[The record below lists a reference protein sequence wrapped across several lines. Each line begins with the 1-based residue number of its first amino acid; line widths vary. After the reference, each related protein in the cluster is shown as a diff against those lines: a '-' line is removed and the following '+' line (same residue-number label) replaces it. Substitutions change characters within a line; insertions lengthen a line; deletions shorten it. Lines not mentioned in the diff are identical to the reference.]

1 MYKIM
6 HICLWSRCSTGME
19 LSWCSWHSGMRILK
33 CDWLPKQDG
42 ELFDASPASGPRW
55 FQKRDDGKWNL
66 RYEDETVASLFFLFI
81 FIKDIGPSK
90 LRTERWSIKGKSIN
104 QSIYFISLIKSRS
117 VQIDSIVIL
126 TTLVF
131 ANSTLLFD
139 SLTSSLKWKKKKE
152 KKKRSRRS
160 FMRKAIIHNNF
171 AWLTLSNLQHKVSS
185 LHPHMQA

>member
-1 MYKIM
+1 MVQMPLGFNRHGAVLMLLALGDADI
-6 HICLWSRCSTGME
+6 GMW
-19 LSWCSWHSGMRILK
+19 LVTKAGRRIVWCI
-33 CDWLPKQDG
+33 
-42 ELFDASPASGPRW
+42 PRFW
-55 FQKRDDGKWNL
+55 AQMISEAGRWEMKSKVW
-66 RYEDETVASLFFLFI
+66 ESETVASLFFLFI
-81 FIKDIGPSK
+81 FFKDIGPSK
-90 LRTERWSIKGKSIN
+90 LRKERSSIKGKSIN